1 MAHHFGNGKTVGTRW
16 RWPLLAGVS
25 APILSY
31 LVALV
36 VSGLFSL
43 VAHSIPSLY
52 KQDQHVTLWL
62 CELAPDIHG
71 CKPWVGLFT
80 SKEILGLSTAVADWS
95 GPLVNLLLT
104 FGAAA
109 WATRRGNQPTVRHGA
124 VAGLTSAFAGLLI
137 ISLSRESFLDALGLG
152 LSNLG
157 GLLGRVPLSTL
168 LETVFSAS
176 GATLD
181 LWTLGAAF
189 LSVAAGGLGGL
200 EGRAALVDRQKLYQA
215 SRAISAAASPEA
227 IVAAIGR
234 HLTGPDVTQ
243 VTLWKVAP
251 RAQDDLVLLASWA
264 PHGKRI
270 QPPGLRLDES
280 QVPSLNTLRQ
290 GDPVLLQTREMKPP
304 DRAIWE
310 QLGARSLLLLP
321 LTTSEGV
328 LIGLLA
334 VASQAAGGFKRGIWR
349 TELISAQVALALENL
364 RLVEGAQ
371 RAAVLEERQRLAREI
386 HDTLAQDSASIVMHL
401 EAAEGALQAGPH
413 GDTDS
418 LAAVQEHLD
427 QARHT
432 AREGLAQARRLVWAL
447 RPDLLEGASLPTA
460 LERVVTRWSR
470 DNGVAANATTTGTA
484 YCLPAEVEVTLLR
497 AAQEALTN
505 IRKHAQASQVAVTL
519 SYMGDVVVLDV
530 QDDGL
535 GFSLAQP
542 VAPPAA
548 QVEGGFG
555 LTAMRERVEQLGG
568 TLLIESAPG
577 EGTTLVIEIPTPAGT
592 DSTEVQQDL
601 RGPGAQK
608 PGDPGTGAFQERTR

>member
-1 MAHHFGNGKTVGTRW
+1 MAHDVGDGKRVGARW
-16 RWPLLAGVS
+16 RWALLAGGS

-31 LVALV
+31 LMALL

-62 CELAPDIHG
+62 CQLVPDLQG
-71 CKPWVGLFT
+71 CEPWVGLFT
-80 SKEILGLSTAVADWS
+80 GKEIFGLSTAAADWS

-109 WATRRGNQPTVRHGA
+109 WATRRANQATVWHGA
-124 VAGLTSAFAGLLI
+124 VTGLTSALAGLLI
-137 ISLSRESFLDALGLG
+137 ISLARESFLDALRLG

-157 GLLGRVPLSTL
+157 WLYGRAPLRMI
-168 LETVFSAS
+168 LETVFRAP

-181 LWTLGAAF
+181 LWTLGAAL

-200 EGRAALVDRQKLYQA
+200 EGRAALVDRQKLYRA
-215 SRAISAAASPEA
+215 SRAVSAAASPEA
-227 IVAAIGR
+227 IVAAIGM
-234 HLTGPDVTQ
+234 HLTGPDVSE
-243 VTLWKVAP
+243 VTLWEVAP
-251 RAQDDLVLLASWA
+251 RAQGEVVLLASWA

-270 QPPGLRLDES
+270 QPSGLRLDGS
-280 QVPSLNTLRQ
+280 QVPLLDTLRQ
-290 GDPVLLQTREMKPP
+290 GDPLLLQTREMGPP
-304 DRAIWE
+304 ARAIWE
-310 QLGARSLLLLP
+310 RPGVRSLLLLP
-321 LTTSEGV
+321 LTASEEG

-334 VASQAAGGFKRGIWR
+334 VASQAAGGFKRSIWR

-371 RAAVLEERQRLAREI
+371 QAAVLEERQRLAREI

-401 EAAEGALQAGPH
+401 EAAEGALQAGPP
-413 GDTDS
+413 GEADS

-432 AREGLAQARRLVWAL
+432 ARESLAQARRLVWAL
-447 RPDLLEGASLPTA
+447 RPDLLEGASLTTA

-470 DNGVAANATTTGTA
+470 ENGVAARATATGTP
-484 YCLPAEVEVTLLR
+484 YRLPADVEVTLLR
-497 AAQEALTN
+497 AAQEALAN

-519 SYMGDVVVLDV
+519 SYMGDMVVLDV

-535 GFSLAQP
+535 GFCPEQP

-548 QVEGGFG
+548 QAKGGFG

-577 EGTTLVIEIPTPAGT
+577 EGTTLVIEVPTPAGK
-592 DSTEVQQDL
+592 DSGEASPQLQ
-601 RGPGAQK
+601 GPGTHQ
-608 PGDPGTGAFQERTR
+608 PGGRPLQEDAP

>member
-1 MAHHFGNGKTVGTRW
+1 MAHDVGDGKRVGARW
-16 RWPLLAGVS
+16 RWALLAGGS

-31 LVALV
+31 LMALL

-62 CELAPDIHG
+62 CQLVPDLQG
-71 CKPWVGLFT
+71 CEPWVGLFT
-80 SKEILGLSTAVADWS
+80 GKEIFGLSTAAADWS

-109 WATRRGNQPTVRHGA
+109 WATRRANQATVWHGA
-124 VAGLTSAFAGLLI
+124 VTGLTSALAGLLI
-137 ISLSRESFLDALGLG
+137 ISLARESFLDALRLG

-157 GLLGRVPLSTL
+157 WLYGRAPLRMI
-168 LETVFSAS
+168 LETVFRAP
-176 GATLD
+176 GVTLD

-200 EGRAALVDRQKLYQA
+200 QGRAALVDRGRLYRA
-215 SRAISAAASPEA
+215 SRAVSAAASPEA
-227 IVAAIGR
+227 IVAAIGE
-234 HLTGPDVTQ
+234 HLTGPDVSQ
-243 VTLWKVAP
+243 VTLWEVAP
-251 RAQDDLVLLASWA
+251 RAPGEVVLLASWA
-264 PHGKRI
+264 PHGKQV

-280 QVPSLNTLRQ
+280 QVPSLSALRQ
-290 GDPVLLQTREMKPP
+290 GDPVLLPTREMGPP
-304 DRAIWE
+304 ARAIWE
-310 QLGARSLLLLP
+310 QPGVRSLLLLP
-321 LTTSEGV
+321 LSTSEEG

-334 VASQAAGGFKRGIWR
+334 VASQAAGGFKRSIWR

-371 RAAVLEERQRLAREI
+371 QAAVLEERQRLAREI

-413 GDTDS
+413 GETDS

-432 AREGLAQARRLVWAL
+432 ARESLAQARRLVWAL
-447 RPDLLEGASLPTA
+447 RPDLLEGASLTTA
-460 LERVVTRWSR
+460 LERVVARWSR
-470 DNGVAANATTTGTA
+470 DNGVAARANTTGTP
-484 YCLPAEVEVTLLR
+484 YRLPAEVEVTLLR
-497 AAQEALTN
+497 AAQEALAN

-519 SYMGDVVVLDV
+519 SYMGDLVVLDV

-535 GFSLAQP
+535 GFCPEGP
-542 VAPPAA
+542 VAPPAGQA
-548 QVEGGFG
+548 RGGFG

-577 EGTTLVIEIPTPAGT
+577 EGTTLVIEVPTPAGK
-592 DSTEVQQDL
+592 DSSEVSQEL
-601 RGPGAQK
+601 RDPRTHQS
-608 PGDPGTGAFQERTR
+608 GDGDGEPFHENPP